1 MTLVGTQPHVNYLLG
16 ERSLVCLFWLRV
28 LTVPDV
34 LRRNYSRRPQAP
46 AVVDHARRLTHGQ
59 LSERAWSVAQGL
71 IRVGIRPGETVAIL
85 CGNGIFSAET
95 ILGTMAAGAIAVP
108 LSWRWSRS
116 ELAHGLNDSQARLVF
131 ADQEFA
137 PSVQELVSIGQAP
150 AVSHVI
156 VEDQDYESFL
166 GPASLP
172 DLAVAVE
179 ASAVIL
185 YTGGTTGASKGVLL
199 SHGNVMA
206 NAIDEIVDTDMAP
219 DDITLLIAPMYHSAS
234 LLCWFLP
241 HLVIGACSVFMRHF
255 DEEQAGHLIEKE
267 HVTNGFFIPN
277 MVRRMLI
284 SGAWTRHRMDS
295 FQRLYVGGATFRL
308 PDKEA
313 VREVLPAAR
322 IYYQYGLT
330 EAGPIVTRLRPE
342 DMFKP
347 ELDGSIGQEMLLN
360 DVSIQGDDGGVL
372 ADGIAGEICVRGPN
386 VMLGYFNRPD
396 ATTAAFRNGWLRT
409 GDLASRHGGYFMF
422 HDRLK
427 DMIKSGGENVY
438 SAEVEQALYSH
449 PAVAEAAVLGVAS
462 EQWDEEVRAVVALK
476 PGFNA
481 GERDLQD
488 HLRTQIAGFKIP
500 KRILF
505 VALDEIPV
513 NPSGKIMKRELR
525 QRPLWP
531 DVVPS
536 P

>member
-1 MTLVGTQPHVNYLLG
+1 
-16 ERSLVCLFWLRV
+16 V
-28 LTVPDV
+28 LTVSDV
-34 LRRNYSRRPQAP
+34 LRRNHSRRPEAP
-46 AVVDHARRLTHGQ
+46 AVVDHAGRLTHRQ
-59 LSERAWSVAQGL
+59 LSERAWAVGQGL
-71 IRVGIRPGETVAIL
+71 VRIGIRPGDTVAIL

-95 ILGTMAAGAIAVP
+95 ILGVMAAGAIAVP
-108 LSWRWSRS
+108 LSWRWSRA
-116 ELAHGLNDSQARLVF
+116 ELEHGLNDSRARVVL
-131 ADQEFA
+131 ADKEFA
-137 PSVQELVSIGQAP
+137 PSVQGLVDGGLAP
-150 AVSHVI
+150 GVSRV
-156 VEDQDYESFL
+156 VVDGPDYESFL
-166 GPASLP
+166 GAASMPDVTVNPEAPAL
-172 DLAVAVE
+172 
-179 ASAVIL
+179 IL

-199 SHGNVMA
+199 SHRNVMA
-206 NAIDEIVDTDMAP
+206 NAIDEIVDTDMGP

-255 DEEQAGHLIEKE
+255 DEDEAGHLMEKE

-284 SGAWTRHRMDS
+284 SGAWTKYSMGS
-295 FQRLYVGGATFRL
+295 FQRLYVGGATFRM

-342 DMFKP
+342 DMFKAD
-347 ELDGSIGQEMLLN
+347 LDGSIGQEMLLN
-360 DVSIQGDDGGVL
+360 DVSIQDDDGREL
-372 ADGIAGEICVRGPN
+372 PDGSAGEICVRGPN
-386 VMLGYFNRPD
+386 VMLGYFNLPE
-396 ATTAAFRNGWLRT
+396 ATAAAFRDGWLRT

-449 PAVAEAAVLGVAS
+449 AAVAEAAVLGVAS
-462 EQWDEEVRAVVALK
+462 DQWDEEVRAVVALK
-476 PGFNA
+476 PGFQMD
-481 GERDLQD
+481 ERELQD
-488 HLRTQIAGFKIP
+488 HVRTRIAGFKIP

-505 VALDEIPV
+505 VPLDQIPV

-525 QRPLWP
+525 RRPLWP
-531 DVVPS
+531 DVVPTG
-536 P
+536 

>member
-1 MTLVGTQPHVNYLLG
+1 M
-16 ERSLVCLFWLRV
+16 
-28 LTVPDV
+28 LTVTDV
-34 LRRNYSRRPQAP
+34 LRRNHSRRPHAP
-46 AVVDHARRLTHGQ
+46 AVVDHAGRLTHRQ
-59 LSERAWSVAQGL
+59 LSERAWAVAQGL
-71 IRVGIRPGETVAIL
+71 SAAGVRPGETVAIL

-95 ILGTMAAGAIAVP
+95 ILGAIAAGAIAVP
-108 LSWRWSRS
+108 MSWRWSS
-116 ELAHGLNDSQARLVF
+116 PELEHGLNDSRARIIL
-131 ADQEFA
+131 ADREF
-137 PSVQELVSIGQAP
+137 SP
-150 AVSHVI
+150 AAREVVEGGTVPAIERVI
-156 VEDQDYESFL
+156 VEGPEYESFL
-166 GPASLP
+166 GPASIP
-172 DLAVAVE
+172 DVTPVPDDP
-179 ASAVIL
+179 AVIL

-199 SHGNVMA
+199 SHRNVMA

-255 DEEQAGHLIEKE
+255 DEEQVGHLVEKE
-267 HVTNGFFIPN
+267 KVTNAFFIPN

-284 SGAWTRHRMDS
+284 SGAWERHSMDS
-295 FQRLYVGGATFRL
+295 FRRLYVGGATFRL

-342 DMFKP
+342 DMFNP
-347 ELDGSIGQEMLLN
+347 ELDGSIGQEILLN
-360 DVSIQGDDGGVL
+360 DVSIQGDDGHEL
-372 ADGIAGEICVRGPN
+372 EDGMAGEICVRGPN
-386 VMLGYFNRPD
+386 VMLGYFNRPE
-396 ATTAAFRNGWLRT
+396 ATEAAFRNSWLRT
-409 GDLASRHGGYFMF
+409 GDLASRKDGYFMF

-449 PAVAEAAVLGVAS
+449 PAVAEAAVLGVTS
-462 EQWDEEVRAVVALK
+462 SDWDEEVRAVVALK
-476 PGFNA
+476 PGMEA

-488 HLRTQIAGFKIP
+488 HCRTRIAGYKVP

-505 VALDEIPV
+505 VALEQIPV

-525 QRPLWP
+525 QRQLWP

-536 P
+536 T

>member
-1 MTLVGTQPHVNYLLG
+1 
-16 ERSLVCLFWLRV
+16 V
-28 LTVPDV
+28 LTVSDV
-34 LRRNYSRRPQAP
+34 LRRNHSRRPEAP
-46 AVVDHARRLTHGQ
+46 AVVDHAGRLTHRQ
-59 LSERAWSVAQGL
+59 LSERAWAVGQGL
-71 IRVGIRPGETVAIL
+71 VRIGIRPGDTVAIL

-95 ILGTMAAGAIAVP
+95 ILGVMAAGAIAVP
-108 LSWRWSRS
+108 LSWRWSRA
-116 ELAHGLNDSQARLVF
+116 ELEHGLNDSRARVVL
-131 ADQEFA
+131 ADKEFA
-137 PSVQELVSIGQAP
+137 PSVQGLVDGGLAP
-150 AVSHVI
+150 GVSRV
-156 VEDQDYESFL
+156 VVDGPDYESFL
-166 GPASLP
+166 GAASMPDVTVNPEAPAL
-172 DLAVAVE
+172 
-179 ASAVIL
+179 IL

-199 SHGNVMA
+199 SHRNVMA
-206 NAIDEIVDTDMAP
+206 NAIDEIVDTDMGP

-255 DEEQAGHLIEKE
+255 DEDEAGHLMEKE

-284 SGAWTRHRMDS
+284 SGAWTKYSIGS
-295 FQRLYVGGATFRL
+295 FQRLYVGGATFRM

-342 DMFKP
+342 DMFKAD
-347 ELDGSIGQEMLLN
+347 LDGSIGQEMLLN
-360 DVSIQGDDGGVL
+360 DVSIQDDDGREL
-372 ADGIAGEICVRGPN
+372 PDGSAGEICVRGPN
-386 VMLGYFNRPD
+386 VMLGYFNLPE
-396 ATTAAFRNGWLRT
+396 ATAAAFRDGWLRT

-449 PAVAEAAVLGVAS
+449 AAVAEAAVLGVAS
-462 EQWDEEVRAVVALK
+462 DQWDEEVRAVVALK
-476 PGFNA
+476 PGFQMD
-481 GERDLQD
+481 ERELQD
-488 HLRTQIAGFKIP
+488 HVRTRIAGFKIP

-505 VALDEIPV
+505 VPLDQIPV

-531 DVVPS
+531 DVVPTG
-536 P
+536 

>member
-1 MTLVGTQPHVNYLLG
+1 
-16 ERSLVCLFWLRV
+16 V

-34 LRRNYSRRPQAP
+34 LRRNHSRRPSAP
-46 AVVDHARRLTHGQ
+46 AVIDDLGRMTHRQLT
-59 LSERAWSVAQGL
+59 ERAWAVAQGL
-71 IRVGIRPGETVAIL
+71 MALGVKPGQTVAIL
-85 CGNGIFSAET
+85 TGNGIFSAET
-95 ILGTMAAGAIAVP
+95 ILGAMVAGAIAVP
-108 LSWRWSRS
+108 LNWRWSRP
-116 ELAHGLNDSQARLVF
+116 ELTHGLNDSNATVVL
-131 ADQEFA
+131 ADREFGPA
-137 PSVQELVSIGQAP
+137 AQELVAGRTAP
-150 AVSHVI
+150 AVSRVI
-156 VEDQDYESFL
+156 VEGQDYDAFL
-166 GPASLP
+166 GPAVLP
-172 DLAVAVE
+172 KVTLDPQAP
-179 ASAVIL
+179 AVIL
-185 YTGGTTGASKGVLL
+185 YTGGTTGASKGVVL
-199 SHGNVMA
+199 SHRNVMA
-206 NAIDEIVDTDMAP
+206 NAIDEIVDTDMVP

-255 DEEQAGHLIEKE
+255 DEERAAELIESE

-277 MVRRMLI
+277 MVRRMLL
-284 SGAWTRHRMDS
+284 SGAWERHRTDS
-295 FQRLYVGGATFRL
+295 FHRLYVGGATFRL

-313 VREVLPAAR
+313 VCLVLPETR

-360 DVSIQGDDGGVL
+360 DVSIQDETGLELEDGLV
-372 ADGIAGEICVRGPN
+372 GEICVRGPN
-386 VMLGYFNRPD
+386 VMLGYYNQPE

-409 GDLASRHGGYFMF
+409 GDLASRRDGYFMF

-449 PAVAEAAVLGVAS
+449 PGVVEAAVLGVAS
-462 EQWDEEVRAVVALK
+462 NEWDEEVRAVVVLK
-476 PGFNA
+476 PGIQA
-481 GERDLQD
+481 SERDLQD
-488 HLRTQIAGFKIP
+488 HCRTRIAGYKVP

-505 VALDEIPV
+505 VPLEQIPV

-525 QRPLWP
+525 QQQLWP

-536 P
+536 R

>member
-1 MTLVGTQPHVNYLLG
+1 M
-16 ERSLVCLFWLRV
+16 

-34 LRRNYSRRPQAP
+34 LRRNHSRRPEAP
-46 AVVDHARRLTHGQ
+46 AVVDHAGRLTHRQ
-59 LSERAWSVAQGL
+59 LSERVWSVAQGL
-71 IRVGIRPGETVAIL
+71 KKVGIRPGETVAIL

-95 ILGTMAAGAIAVP
+95 ILGAMAAGATAVP
-108 LSWRWSRS
+108 LSWRWSRA
-116 ELAHGLNDSQARLVF
+116 ELEHGLNDSQAQFVL
-131 ADQEFA
+131 ADREFA
-137 PSVQELVSIGQAP
+137 PSVQTLVEGGQAP
-150 AVSHVI
+150 AVRRVI
-156 VEDQDYESFL
+156 VEGKDYEGFL
-166 GPASLP
+166 GPAAAP
-172 DLAVAVE
+172 DVAVAAE
-179 ASAVIL
+179 APAVIL

-199 SHGNVMA
+199 SHRNVMA

-255 DEEQAGHLIEKE
+255 DEDRAGHLIETE

-284 SGAWTRHRMDS
+284 SGAWERHRTDS

-313 VREVLPAAR
+313 VREVLPRTR
-322 IYYQYGLT
+322 IYYQYRLT

-360 DVSIQGDDGGVL
+360 DVSIQGDDGREL
-372 ADGIAGEICVRGPN
+372 ADGVAGEICVRGPN
-386 VMLGYFNRPD
+386 VMLGYFNRPE
-396 ATTAAFRNGWLRT
+396 ATAAAFSNGWLRT

-462 EQWDEEVRAVVALK
+462 DQWDEEVRAVVALK
-476 PGFNA
+476 PGFKA
-481 GERDLQD
+481 DERELQGYV
-488 HLRTQIAGFKIP
+488 RTRIAGFKIP

-505 VALDEIPV
+505 VPLDQIPV

-525 QRPLWP
+525 QRQLWP
-531 DVVPS
+531 DVVPTR
-536 P
+536 